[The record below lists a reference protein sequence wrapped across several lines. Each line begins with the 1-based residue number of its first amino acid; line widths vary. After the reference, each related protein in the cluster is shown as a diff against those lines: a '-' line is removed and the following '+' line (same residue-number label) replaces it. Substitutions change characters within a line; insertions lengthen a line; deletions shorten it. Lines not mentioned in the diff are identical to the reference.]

1 MTPIKSR
8 HSLASSLDPMSD
20 SRFSAGV
27 ISKRTEP
34 ELDTPP
40 RPPVVA
46 NIFKITLSP
55 VSGSRYFSCNCCAF
69 CDISITYLLVT
80 SNGVPVGSV
89 KLTRTVSLGIRGKN
103 TNLVQPLVIMV
114 KIIINTPTNKLTE
127 ANLWR
132 SAKFK
137 VGW

>member
-1 MTPIKSR
+1 
-8 HSLASSLDPMSD
+8 MSD

-27 ISKRTEP
+27 ISKRTAP

-46 NIFKITLSP
+46 SMFKITLSP
-55 VSGSRYFSCNCCAF
+55 VSGSRYLSCNCWAF
-69 CDISITYLLVT
+69 SDISITYLLVT

-89 KLTRTVSLGIRGKN
+89 RLTRTVSLGIRGKKI
-103 TNLVQPLVIMV
+103 NLVQPLVIMV
-114 KIIINTPTNKLTE
+114 KIIKNTPTNKLTV

-132 SAKFK
+132 KAVFK
-137 VGW
+137 IGW